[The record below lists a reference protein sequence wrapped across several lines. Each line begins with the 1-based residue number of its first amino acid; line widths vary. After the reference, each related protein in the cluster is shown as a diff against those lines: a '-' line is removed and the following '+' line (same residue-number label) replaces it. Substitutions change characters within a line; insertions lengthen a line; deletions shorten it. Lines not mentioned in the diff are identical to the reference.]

1 MELTIRPKNFKLSTG
16 HEEQVRKRIERL
28 TRHLDNLTSAE
39 IIVSQQ
45 PARHTANKFQYVT
58 QVTLHTRQG
67 DLIRS
72 EVSHPELL
80 TAIDQSMAH
89 LGRQIDRF
97 KARYDRRR
105 KGTTGIGKM
114 APADN
119 AMPLPSSSTSES
131 SPVETAPPAKS
142 KNGAGYQAGVRDA
155 DDNGAP
161 AEDDL
166 GSIVR
171 VKTFSFKPIFPEDAI
186 EQMELLGHSFFVFW
200 NAGDEK
206 VNVIYRRNDGNYGLI
221 QPEFG

>member
-1 MELTIRPKNFKLSTG
+1 METTIRPKNFKLAPDI
-16 HEEQVRKRIERL
+16 EEHIKKRIERV
-28 TRHLDNLTSAE
+28 TRHLENLTTAE
-39 IIVSQQ
+39 VILSQQ
-45 PARHTANKFQYVT
+45 PARQTAQRFQYVS

-80 TAIDQSMAH
+80 TAIDQCMAH

-97 KARYDRRR
+97 RARYERKRR
-105 KGTTGIGKM
+105 GATGLGRLPAASNGASAPLPQVSSEAPSVVEM
-114 APADN
+114 AAPAQ
-119 AMPLPSSSTSES
+119 AM
-131 SPVETAPPAKS
+131 S
-142 KNGAGYQAGVRDA
+142 KQNKKEQVTNGASPD
-155 DDNGAP
+155 
-161 AEDDL
+161 EDI

-200 NAGDEK
+200 NASDER
-206 VNVIYRRNDGNYGLI
+206 VNVVYRRNDGNYGLI